1 MSGPRTSSTAA
12 GDQKSSSFGQFVAVL
27 LVSTLIGV
35 GGGGFLG
42 MTLGVESPTA
52 GAGAVEKPVEAGDRP
67 SHLSEKAKKAH
78 GAHGAGESAAKET
91 TAAAKVK
98 LEELPPIVTNL
109 AEPETGW
116 VRLQAAIVYD
126 VQAVPQP
133 EILVSEVMADI
144 VAFLRTTTL
153 ASIEGSDGLRRLHED
168 LTERAVIRSE
178 GHIREFII
186 QALVVQ

>member
-1 MSGPRTSSTAA
+1 M
-12 GDQKSSSFGQFVAVL
+12 GDQKSSSGQIVVVL
-27 LVSTLIGV
+27 AVSTLIGV

-42 MTLGVESPTA
+42 LTLGVEPPARAVIEAPA
-52 GAGAVEKPVEAGDRP
+52 GSAPPKAAGEKREE
-67 SHLSEKAKKAH
+67 S
-78 GAHGAGESAAKET
+78 AHGAGE
-91 TAAAKVK
+91 AAAKDASAATKMK

-109 AEPETGW
+109 ASPDTGW

-126 VQAVPQP
+126 SQAVQQP

-153 ASIEGSDGLRRLHED
+153 ASIEGAEGLRRLHED
-168 LTERAVIRSE
+168 LTERAAIRSE
-178 GHIREFII
+178 GRIREFII